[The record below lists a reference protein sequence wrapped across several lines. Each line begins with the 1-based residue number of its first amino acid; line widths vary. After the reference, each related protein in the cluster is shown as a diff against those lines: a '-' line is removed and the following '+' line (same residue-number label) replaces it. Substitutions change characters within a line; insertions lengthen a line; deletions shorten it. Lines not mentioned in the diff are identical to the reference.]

1 MINKENKS
9 KVFLSIIAILV
20 VANIIMIALFLQKKE
35 EPVKQSYRQNKK
47 AYITAFLQKDIG
59 FNQQQLQQFDTL
71 SNHHQERTR
80 GMYEKIKGNKEEQF
94 KQLVAG
100 NFTDST
106 INAIAEQSA
115 TAQKA
120 MEVMSFNH
128 LKNIRLICKPGQ
140 LQKFDAMFGKV
151 LNRRGDG
158 KKKNDSK

>member
-20 VANIIMIALFLQKKE
+20 IANIIMIALFLQKKE
-35 EPVKQSYRQNKK
+35 APVKQSYRQNKK

-59 FNQQQLQQFDTL
+59 FDQQQLQQFDTL
-71 SNHHQERTR
+71 SNQHQERTS
-80 GMYEKIKGNKEEQF
+80 GMYEIIKGNKEEQF

-106 INAIAEQSA
+106 INAVADQSA
-115 TAQKA
+115 ATQKI
-120 MEVMSFNH
+120 MEVISFNH
-128 LKNIRLICKPGQ
+128 LKNLRLICKPDQ